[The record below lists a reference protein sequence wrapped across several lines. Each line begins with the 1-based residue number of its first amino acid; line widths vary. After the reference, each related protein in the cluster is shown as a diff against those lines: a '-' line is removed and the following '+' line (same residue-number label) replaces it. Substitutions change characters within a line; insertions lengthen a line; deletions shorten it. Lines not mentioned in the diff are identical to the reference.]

1 MFFVMTLSSLSIFEK
16 KDVNASLSLELVS
29 FNEVQNIIKYRC
41 GKCHAKYPTIEG
53 IEGDFQWSPL
63 DGLLIGGAFTQLDVS
78 FDSFIGGCTVAQD
91 IAYRAA
97 NRTVVSTPMGPRVI
111 YGTCT
116 QDLKGKT
123 GVFAPEMSTSLFAEY
138 VVAGTSDFN
147 IVLGADVN
155 KVGEFYSQNDLD
167 PANLSP
173 ETTKQFLERIDKEK

>member
-1 MFFVMTLSSLSIFEK
+1 MHRI
-16 KDVNASLSLELVS
+16 
-29 FNEVQNIIKYRC
+29 
-41 GKCHAKYPTIEG
+41 
-53 IEGDFQWSPL
+53 
-63 DGLLIGGAFTQLDVS
+63 LLI
-78 FDSFIGGCTVAQD
+78 
-91 IAYRAA
+91 RAA

-173 ETTKQFLERIDKEK
+173 ETTKANLRMGVEAADEKWSVTIFGRNVTNEIGRSFGVDLPLISGSHVAYLDPGREVGMRFRVNF